1 MERTHDARYE
11 AFLRRLREARQ
22 QANLTQA
29 EVAERLGKP
38 QSFVSKVE
46 TGERRLDFIEVAEL
60 AAIYRVPLDF
70 FVSPSPRRRGSK
82 GR

>member
-1 MERTHDARYE
+1 MEGSRDARYE
-11 AFLRRLREARQ
+11 AFLRRLREARK

-46 TGERRLDFIEVAEL
+46 TGERRLDFVEVADL

-70 FVSPSPRRRGSK
+70 FAPKGRRRGSK
-82 GR
+82 G